1 MGSHSWPCPD
11 LLQRSPPNP
20 LSRLQQT
27 RVRGGEIRRGT
38 EAAFIILGYPGGPPR
53 LLVCRVRAAPRAL
66 QPAIRR
72 RQDPKTVTHI
82 HERQQSNRR
91 VLELT
96 TLYEISKILGSSLD
110 LEQSLTGTLRILNSF
125 MGMRKGTILLYDA
138 TTGELSIRLAL
149 GMTPEEMA
157 RGKYQMGEGILGKVM
172 QHGLPMVIPDI
183 GQEPLF
189 LDRTGSRGDLGA
201 QPIAFIAVPIKVGG
215 EAVGVLSVDRLF
227 AEETSFE
234 EDVRVLTIVASLIG
248 QTVNLQQRVIRER
261 EGLLEQTR
269 NLQQALRARYRLDNI
284 VGRSKRMREIYEAVE
299 QVSQTR
305 TTVLIRGESGTGKE
319 LIARAIHFNSPRASG
334 PFVKLNCAALPQS
347 LLESELF
354 GHEKGAFTG
363 ATAAKKGRF
372 ELADGGS
379 LFLDEIGDIPMP
391 VQVKLLRVLQ
401 ERCFE
406 RVGGTKTL
414 EVDVRIIAATHQ
426 DLEAAIPR
434 GEFREDLY
442 YRLNV
447 VPLLLP
453 PLRQRREDVPLLVE
467 HFLAKWNRENNRR
480 VRITGRALQAM
491 LNYDW
496 PGNVRELENCIERMV
511 VMSRR
516 RLVLPEDLPLSLE
529 AAQDEPE
536 AARAR
541 PVAALGSDPGGRS
554 SPVGLS
560 SLRDLERQQ
569 IVRALAR
576 ADGVQA
582 KAAALLGITPRQLA
596 YRLRRYGII
605 RSFQVPG
612 APHAREA

>member
-1 MGSHSWPCPD
+1 MS
-11 LLQRSPPNP
+11 
-20 LSRLQQT
+20 
-27 RVRGGEIRRGT
+27 
-38 EAAFIILGYPGGPPR
+38 AA
-53 LLVCRVRAAPRAL
+53 AE
-66 QPAIRR
+66 QS
-72 RQDPKTVTHI
+72 
-82 HERQQSNRR
+82 QSNRR
-91 VLELT
+91 VLELS

-110 LEQSLTGTLRILNSF
+110 LEQSLTGILRILNSF

-138 TTGELSIRLAL
+138 KTGELSIRLAL
-149 GMTPEEMA
+149 GMTSEEMA

-183 GQEPLF
+183 GQEPQF
-189 LDRTGSRGDLGA
+189 LDRTQSRGDLRA
-201 QPIAFIAVPIKVGG
+201 QQMALIAVPIKVGG
-215 EAVGVLSVDRLF
+215 ETVGVLSVDRLF
-227 AEETSFE
+227 GQAISFE

-248 QTVNLQQRVIRER
+248 QAVNLQQHVIRER

-269 NLQQALRARYRLDNI
+269 SLQQALRTRYRLDNI

-305 TTVLIRGESGTGKE
+305 ATVLLRGESGTGKE
-319 LIARAIHFNSPRASG
+319 LVARAIHYNSPRASG

-379 LFLDEIGDIPMP
+379 LFLDEIGDIPMT

-406 RVGGTKTL
+406 RVGGTKTIA
-414 EVDVRIIAATHQ
+414 VDVRIIAATNQ
-426 DLEAAIPR
+426 DLEAAIAR

-447 VPLLLP
+447 VPILLP
-453 PLRQRREDVPLLVE
+453 PLRERREDIPLLIE
-467 HFLAKWNRENNRR
+467 HFLAKFNRENNRKI
-480 VRITGRALQAM
+480 RITGRVLQA
-491 LNYDW
+491 LLDYDW
-496 PGNVRELENCIERMV
+496 PGNVRELENSVERMV

-516 RLVLPEDLPLSLE
+516 RLVLPDDLPLPIAPGPDE
-529 AAQDEPE
+529 AE
-536 AARAR
+536 
-541 PVAALGSDPGGRS
+541 GGRTRPPAIRGRGATGQPKS
-554 SPVGLS
+554 GGLS
-560 SLRDLERQQ
+560 TLRDLERQQ
-569 IVRALAR
+569 IIRALAQ

-582 KAAALLGITPRQLA
+582 KAAALLGITPRQLG
-596 YRLRRYGII
+596 YRLRRYGVVRAYQIA
-605 RSFQVPG
+605 G
-612 APHAREA
+612 EPHAAEA

>member
-1 MGSHSWPCPD
+1 MSH
-11 LLQRSPPNP
+11 
-20 LSRLQQT
+20 
-27 RVRGGEIRRGT
+27 V
-38 EAAFIILGYPGGPPR
+38 
-53 LLVCRVRAAPRAL
+53 
-66 QPAIRR
+66 
-72 RQDPKTVTHI
+72 

-138 TTGELSIRLAL
+138 TTGQLSIRLAL
-149 GMTPEEMA
+149 GMTPAEMA

-189 LDRTGSRGDLGA
+189 LDRTQSRGDLGA

-215 EAVGVLSVDRLF
+215 ETLGVLSVDRLF

-248 QTVNLQQRVIRER
+248 QTVNLQQHVVRER

-269 NLQQALRARYRLDNI
+269 SLQQALRARYRLDNI

-372 ELADGGS
+372 ELANGGS

-406 RVGGTKTL
+406 RVGGTKTI

-453 PLRQRREDVPLLVE
+453 PLRQRREDIPLLIE

-529 AAQDEPE
+529 AAQEE
-536 AARAR
+536 TEEARAK
-541 PVAALGSDPGGRS
+541 PVGGRRNDPGGRS
-554 SPVGLS
+554 PAVGLS

-569 IVRALAR
+569 IIHALAR
-576 ADGVQA
+576 ASGVQA
-582 KAAALLGITPRQLA
+582 RAATLLGITTRQLA
-596 YRLRRYGII
+596 YRLRRYGIV
-605 RSFQVPG
+605 RSFQLPE
-612 APHAREA
+612 PPRAREA